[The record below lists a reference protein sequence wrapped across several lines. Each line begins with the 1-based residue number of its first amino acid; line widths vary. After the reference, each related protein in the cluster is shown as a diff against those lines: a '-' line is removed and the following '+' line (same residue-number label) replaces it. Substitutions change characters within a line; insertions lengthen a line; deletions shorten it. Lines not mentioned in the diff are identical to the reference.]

1 MTLLIVFFHDQTN
14 IGKLSI
20 LLRNYMHFVLLTV
33 FGKLVIKLL
42 IFVLRSS
49 YANDKIS
56 TLRLKFV
63 AVLFCVLSSGKSI

>member
-33 FGKLVIKLL
+33 FVKLVIIIDLCIEVKLC
-42 IFVLRSS
+42 
-49 YANDKIS
+49 K
-56 TLRLKFV
+56 
-63 AVLFCVLSSGKSI
+63 